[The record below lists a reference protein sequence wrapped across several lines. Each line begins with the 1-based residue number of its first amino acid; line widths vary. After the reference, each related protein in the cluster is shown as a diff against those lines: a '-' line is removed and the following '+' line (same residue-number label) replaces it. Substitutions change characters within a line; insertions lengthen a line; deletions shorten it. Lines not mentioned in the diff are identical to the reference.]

1 MQKKVVEQERVMN
14 EKLANL
20 SDKQH
25 AEKQEIV
32 NAFNVEK
39 QMMEGK
45 LANIQVQMLEAEE
58 YHKQQQEEMIKIIE
72 KKNYESYYP
81 IPENL
86 ANTFAEHRD
95 CFAIQ
100 ILGKLLI
107 FFFLVIILFL
117 WVLAE
122 SRSLSAR
129 SVESPQLASITSF

>member
-1 MQKKVVEQERVMN
+1 MQQKIVEQERVMN
-14 EKLANL
+14 EKLAKL

-58 YHKQQQEEMIKIIE
+58 YHKQQQEEMMKIIE
-72 KKNYESYYP
+72 KRNYESHYP
-81 IPENL
+81 IPEKL
-86 ANTFAEHRD
+86 ARVFAEHPD

-100 ILGKLLI
+100 ILGKLFVWRLK
-107 FFFLVIILFL
+107 
-117 WVLAE
+117 
-122 SRSLSAR
+122 
-129 SVESPQLASITSF
+129 

>member
-14 EKLANL
+14 EKLADL

-72 KKNYESYYP
+72 KRNYESHYP

-86 ANTFAEHRD
+86 AKMFAEHPD
-95 CFAIQ
+95 CFAVQ
-100 ILGKLLI
+100 ILGKL
-107 FFFLVIILFL
+107 FMY
-117 WVLAE
+117 
-122 SRSLSAR
+122 SHRSN
-129 SVESPQLASITSF
+129 